1 MNETTIE
8 DKINSTEIKTPDKQ
22 SFITNGDLTALRV
35 NNKGQFYRSNYLR
48 GLLLYSL
55 IIQYQPK
62 TILEF
67 GTGRGFGALSMA
79 RAIID
84 ANLNSQIYTIDFRQF
99 NEKQKWPIDY
109 GSGPQVESLSLKDI
123 WEKYFPQQLID
134 KITLLTGKSHE
145 VINEWKTNQFPSPD
159 FIFIDGGHDYLSVK
173 HDYYATLNISNSNF
187 KILFDDYVKKP
198 KFGICK
204 LVDEEIEPI
213 FDTTLIKTY
222 SEWHPSNKSKENCYS
237 SNMVLIDSDTSTVP
251 IETYYKPN
259 DIQTFL
265 KNYKFKFVVRQWIS
279 KFKSKLLKF
288 TIKPIWRYF
297 RKF

>member
-1 MNETTIE
+1 MNEITIE
-8 DKINSTEIKTPDKQ
+8 DKISSTKIKMPEKQ
-22 SFITNGDLTALRV
+22 SFINLGDLTALRI

-55 IIQYQPK
+55 IVQNQPK

-79 RAIID
+79 KAILD
-84 ANLNSQIYTIDFRQF
+84 ANLNSHIYTIDFRQF
-99 NEKQKWPIDY
+99 NEKQNWPIDY
-109 GSGPQVESLSLKDI
+109 GNGPQVESLSLKDI
-123 WEKYFPQQLID
+123 WTKHFPQQLID

-145 VINEWKTNQFPSPD
+145 VAKEWKTNQLPPPD

-173 HDYYATLNISNSNF
+173 HDFYATLNISNSNF
-187 KILFDDYVKKP
+187 KILFDDYVNKP

-222 SEWHPSNKSKENCYS
+222 SEWHPSNKSNQNCYS
-237 SNMVLIDSDTSTVP
+237 SNMILIDSNTTKTP

-265 KNYKFKFVVRQWIS
+265 KRYKFKRQVRQWIQT
-279 KFKSKLLKF
+279 SKLLKL

-297 RKF
+297 RHFN

>member
-8 DKINSTEIKTPDKQ
+8 DKISSTKIKMPEKQ
-22 SFITNGDLTALRV
+22 SFINLGDLTALRV

-55 IIQYQPK
+55 IIQNKPK

-67 GTGRGFGALSMA
+67 GTGRGFGSLSMA
-79 RAIID
+79 KAIID
-84 ANLNSQIYTIDFRQF
+84 ANLNSHIYTIDFRQF
-99 NEKQKWPIDY
+99 NEKQNWPIDY

-123 WEKYFPQQLID
+123 WTKYFPQQLTD
-134 KITLLTGKSHE
+134 KITLLTGESHE
-145 VINEWKTNQFPSPD
+145 VTKEWQTNQFPPPD

-173 HDYYATLNISNSNF
+173 HDFYATLNISTPNF
-187 KILFDDYVKKP
+187 KILFDDYVNNP
-198 KFGICK
+198 AFGICK
-204 LVDEEIEPI
+204 LVDREIRRI

-222 SEWHPSNKSKENCYS
+222 SEWHPSNKSNQICYS
-237 SNMVLIDSDTSTVP
+237 SNMILIDSNTTKMP

-265 KNYKFKFVVRQWIS
+265 KRYKFKHQVHQWIQT
-279 KFKSKLLKF
+279 SKLLKL

-297 RKF
+297 RHFN